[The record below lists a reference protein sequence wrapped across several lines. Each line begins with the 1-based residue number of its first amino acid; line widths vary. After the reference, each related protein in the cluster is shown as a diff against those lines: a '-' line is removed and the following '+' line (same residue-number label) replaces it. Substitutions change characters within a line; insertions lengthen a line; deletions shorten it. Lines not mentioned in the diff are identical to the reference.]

1 MTDIITKL
9 LNTPSEDLP
18 EVLDQINSWKW
29 PRSDLNAWIKVLN
42 KFDAIFESVIQ
53 EYDVDKLQTNAF
65 SPLTKKMV
73 CEILRFERLLLENS
87 TNRKLFSSYD
97 VSPLCLRPMA

>member
-1 MTDIITKL
+1 MTEIIIKL
-9 LNTPSEDLP
+9 LKTSSEDLP
-18 EVLDQINSWKW
+18 DVLAQINSWKW

-42 KFDAIFESVIQ
+42 KFDAIFEHVIQ
-53 EYDVDKLQTNAF
+53 KHDIDKLQVNAF
-65 SPLTKKMV
+65 DAVTKKTV

-97 VSPLCLRPMA
+97 VSSLRFDQ